1 MRMTLRNVT
10 GCGLVILAAWIV
22 AAAVAVAVPAMKI
35 EPMCPVSAEP
45 CDPKVSL
52 DFHGGRVWFCCN
64 TCKQA
69 FEADPSPHTPLAHQ
83 QMVLTRQFVQRAC
96 PLDGAG
102 VAAGTKLDLGG
113 VEVGFCSDACRTRI
127 NQAAID
133 DQTRLVFGNLGR
145 GFAPVKPLAPK
156 RLPPEKPAADR

>member
-1 MRMTLRNVT
+1 MRMTLRNGT
-10 GCGLVILAAWIV
+10 GSGLVILAAWLV

-52 DFHGGRVWFCCN
+52 DFHGGRVWFCCKK
-64 TCKQA
+64 CKQA
-69 FEADPSPHTPLAHQ
+69 FESDPTRYTPLAHQ

-96 PLDGAG
+96 PLDGAA
-102 VAAGTKLDLGG
+102 VAARTKLDVGG

-127 NQAAID
+127 NQAAVD
-133 DQTRLVFGNLGR
+133 DQTRLIFGNLGR
-145 GFAPVKPLAPK
+145 GFAPVKTMAPK
-156 RLPPEKPAADR
+156 RLPPEKPAAAE